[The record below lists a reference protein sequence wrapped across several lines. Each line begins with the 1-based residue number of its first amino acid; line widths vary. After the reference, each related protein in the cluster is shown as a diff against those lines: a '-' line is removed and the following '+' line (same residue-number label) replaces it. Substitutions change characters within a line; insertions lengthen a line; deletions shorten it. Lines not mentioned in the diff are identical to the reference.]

1 MNMNACDGLALPLWK
16 SMLTSRNWVD
26 TNGVPSVCRDY
37 FVKCFQQCEQARAAK
52 LERWH
57 KLKRIVADLDGVRKA
72 HHGLEVEMNSRCKC
86 WQFRIQFLQ
95 KNWDSNASNVNSPD
109 TLAWAQSILHPEP
122 DLENPVSMQQPLVT
136 LSAAS
141 GFVRLPLY
149 LGAKSKCFLP
159 PLEFEQ
165 TSHPGSKSANLR
177 GLNHESMECFHAYSC
192 SSMHR
197 KQKIGVEEQKMRCK
211 DVQTVT
217 IMWLGYKICKGGM
230 KLQVKF
236 SSMISLL
243 LGATVQ
249 GLEHSRATTDQVRTS
264 RFCMY

>member
-109 TLAWAQSILHPEP
+109 TLAWAQSILHP
-122 DLENPVSMQQPLVT
+122 SQPLKT
-136 LSAAS
+136 LFQCNSHWSPFQRRQVLS
-141 GFVRLPLY
+141 GFLYTSVPSQNASFRPWSSSRQVIRAQRVQTFEDWITRAWNVFMHIHVVPCIENRRLELKSRRW
-149 LGAKSKCFLP
+149 GAK
-159 PLEFEQ
+159 
-165 TSHPGSKSANLR
+165 
-177 GLNHESMECFHAYSC
+177 M
-192 SSMHR
+192 
-197 KQKIGVEEQKMRCK
+197 CK
-211 DVQTVT
+211 
-217 IMWLGYKICKGGM
+217 L
-230 KLQVKF
+230 
-236 SSMISLL
+236 
-243 LGATVQ
+243 
-249 GLEHSRATTDQVRTS
+249 
-264 RFCMY
+264 